1 MVSEAKGKLSRVV
14 FILVLIGNFFYD
26 HFTCFKLSEY
36 EVSIS
41 YSHNA
46 SQIKLYT
53 LSFSFVCLVEEA
65 GGGGGGGGGGKLSRA
80 VYLAPCLSI
89 DR

>member
-1 MVSEAKGKLSRVV
+1 MLGCRGKGGLSCPHLSIDRT
-14 FILVLIGNFFYD
+14 IFYD

-41 YSHNA
+41 YGHYA

-65 GGGGGGGGGGKLSRA
+65 GGKLSRA
-80 VYLAPCLSI
+80 VYLAPHLSI
-89 DR
+89 DS